1 MSEGFLTRL
10 KAGLGRSAAGLT
22 GSIAE
27 LFTKRRL
34 DRDALEDLQDL
45 LIGAD
50 LGPAVAARVTER
62 LAAKK
67 FNKDVDPGDVRA
79 ALAAVVSEILEP
91 VAEPLNIDPANR
103 PHVVLVV
110 GVNGTGK
117 TTTIGKIA
125 KGLVDAGQSVML
137 AAGDTFRA
145 AAIEQLAIWGQRAG
159 APVVAKQVGADP
171 ASVAYEAL
179 ARAQAENIDVL
190 LIDTAGRLHNK
201 RELMDE
207 LAKVVR
213 VVAKLDAGAP
223 HDVLLV
229 LDATTGQNALRQVE
243 VFADVAQVSGLAM
256 TKLDGTARGGVLVA
270 VAEKFALPVH
280 FIGLGEA
287 LDDLQPFDAQQFAT
301 TLAGDEPT

>member
-1 MSEGFLTRL
+1 MQKNR
-10 KAGLGRSAAGLT
+10 
-22 GSIAE
+22 
-27 LFTKRRL
+27 
-34 DRDALEDLQDL
+34 
-45 LIGAD
+45 
-50 LGPAVAARVTER
+50 VA
-62 LAAKK
+62 
-67 FNKDVDPGDVRA
+67 DVRA

-125 KGLVDAGQSVML
+125 KGLVDAGQTVLL

-159 APVVAKQVGADP
+159 APVVAKEVGADP

-301 TLAGDEPT
+301 TLTGDGPT